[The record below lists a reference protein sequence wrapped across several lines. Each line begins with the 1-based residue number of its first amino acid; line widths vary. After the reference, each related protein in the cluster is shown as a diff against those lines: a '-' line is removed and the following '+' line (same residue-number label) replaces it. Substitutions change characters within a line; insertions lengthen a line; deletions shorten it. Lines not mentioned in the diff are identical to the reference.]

1 MLQPTLLFE
10 HDPSETYIWTSAL
23 PRADSTISG
32 PLLTVQQI
40 HLLSFL
46 DDCFRRAQQFPYRYM
61 ELLTTLLPN
70 YFSWSNPSRMV
81 SGILM
86 AILEQFHA
94 KVQGQL
100 IATDAA
106 VVVLGYLRRVMLG
119 LMGKMDDAKFVS
131 AVLAK
136 LEETCETAKAKGQER
151 PGLDTIIRAM
161 RQDVGLVFGGS
172 DESFSET
179 TDFPRLV
186 DEK

>member
-10 HDPSETYIWTSAL
+10 HDPAETYIWMTAL
-23 PRADSTISG
+23 PRAHSSVSG

-61 ELLTTLLPN
+61 EQLTTLLPD

-81 SGILM
+81 SCVLM

-119 LMGKMDDAKFVS
+119 LMGKMDDPNFVS

-136 LEETCETAKAKGQER
+136 LEETCEAAKVKGQER
-151 PGLDTIIRAM
+151 PGLQTIIRAM
-161 RQDVGLVFGGS
+161 RHDTALVFGGS
-172 DESFSET
+172 DTDFSET

-186 DEK
+186 DEE

>member
-10 HDPSETYIWTSAL
+10 HDPSETYIWMTAL
-23 PRADSTISG
+23 PRTHYSTSG

-61 ELLTTLLPN
+61 EQLTTLLPN

-81 SGILM
+81 SCLLIT
-86 AILEQFHA
+86 ILEQFHA

-119 LMGKMDDAKFVS
+119 LMGKMDDPNFINI
-131 AVLAK
+131 VLGK
-136 LEETCETAKAKGQER
+136 LEETCEAAKAKGQER
-151 PGLDTIIRAM
+151 PGLETIIRAM
-161 RQDVGLVFGGS
+161 RHDVGLVFGGS
-172 DESFSET
+172 DNAFSEPA
-179 TDFPRLV
+179 DFPRLV
-186 DEK
+186 DEE